1 VLIAR
6 MLHAHLVEIDIKKVG
21 KYVKSDLFE
30 QMIFL
35 WDQKAL
41 EVDSSML
48 HKDYITNCKSLV
60 GGSSLI
66 GATDDDAALYMTCLW
81 NKMTERECY
90 KKRMQTKQSNSYQAL
105 QDRFMSK
112 CICWFNGCH
121 ESLLTCCLFS
131 EHQQKCVRKAQGTN

>member
-1 VLIAR
+1 

-41 EVDSSML
+41 EVDGVL

-60 GGSSLI
+60 GGSGLI
-66 GATDDDAALYMTCLW
+66 CATDDDAASYMTCLW
-81 NKMTERECY
+81 NKMTERE
-90 KKRMQTKQSNSYQAL
+90 
-105 QDRFMSK
+105 
-112 CICWFNGCH
+112 
-121 ESLLTCCLFS
+121 
-131 EHQQKCVRKAQGTN
+131 